1 MNSSQYLLDFL
12 EVFVP
17 FNAIYMGGTVFIN
30 CFTFKLFFL
39 LVGLPMLSLLDKS
52 SFKIIE
58 KTSLFASVSF

>member
-17 FNAIYMGGTVFIN
+17 FNAIYMGGTIFIN
-30 CFTFKLFFL
+30 CFTFKFFL

-58 KTSLFASVSF
+58 KTSSFASVSF